1 MDDIYLLYFC
11 DEWKSVDSYRL
22 YMASIDVEKIVEE
35 VARLVRKGD
44 VEFNRDF
51 EEYDELDING
61 INDAIATLYITSVE
75 DGEPQF

>member
-1 MDDIYLLYFC
+1 
-11 DEWKSVDSYRL
+11 
-22 YMASIDVEKIVEE
+22 MASIDVEKIVEE